1 MAEDDDLS
9 NALDDAE
16 LSGDSGEG
24 KKKRKFL
31 SEKVQKMLA
40 YVVLVVIAVIV
51 SVTISFFTFRLM
63 NRGNRSN
70 SFAAVSDQYAAK
82 PEPYTYFS
90 MIPQIRTRTA
100 DKPAQSL
107 IVKVDIGYDVADKQ
121 LATELVAR
129 SPFLT
134 DLIRNFFSTKTASE
148 LTPDR
153 EAMVKNELKNRINDF
168 LKDGQVKD
176 IIFTEFQIIEM

>member
-1 MAEDDDLS
+1 MADEDL
-9 NALDDAE
+9 NALDDVE
-16 LSGDSGEG
+16 LTGDAGDG

-31 SEKVQKMLA
+31 SERVQKILA

-51 SVTISFFTFRLM
+51 SVTISVFTFRLM
-63 NRGNRSN
+63 NRGNRSG

-82 PEPYTYFS
+82 PEPYTYFGL
-90 MIPQIRTRTA
+90 IPQIRTRTA

-107 IVKVDIGYDVADKQ
+107 IVKVDIGYDDADKQ

-129 SPFLT
+129 TPFLT

-168 LKDGQVKD
+168 LKDGQIKD